1 MSSEPRFHVGFRTS
15 IIALFVGI
23 VLFVGLAL
31 VYLSFV
37 RVTSITRSAAS
48 SFLDTVAQ
56 LSADRIDAQ
65 LKTARDSLDI
75 LRGLTSV
82 QQGDIRDNPRLHI
95 VLASMLRN
103 NKQLYNF
110 YLGYDDGSFLEMD
123 FIDRAGDVGKSR
135 LGVPDGAKFRL
146 VIIAKAGDGGK
157 FISSIH
163 FLSDTLASI
172 SQLPGRTDFDPRERP
187 WFKDAYEPNAGLLTE
202 PYVFFA
208 TGEAGYTVRVP
219 IGGDRRGVVAGDILL
234 GEAEAML
241 RKQQIGKSG
250 LAFLF
255 DDAGRVFVHPDM
267 RNPDNIQKF
276 RFTNNAQLHS
286 PIREIDE
293 LGRSVSTMRTLIQ
306 TFSNFVPKR
315 LVQQLVETGNAMTL
329 GGTRREVTILF
340 TDVANFTGITE
351 HRDPAQVMQFTSRY
365 FAAMSEAIMANKGT
379 VDKFIG
385 DAVMAI
391 WNAPIEDD
399 DHVANACAAVLACI
413 EANRE
418 LNAEFEREGWPAYHT
433 RFGVHV
439 GDVVVGNIGS
449 SDRMNYTVL
458 VAAVNLAARLESL
471 NKQYRTTALASEAV
485 KQRVEQRFA
494 FRSVDRI
501 KPKGFAAEAQVY
513 ELVGARA
520 ESAVRRAV

>member
-1 MSSEPRFHVGFRTS
+1 VAQQFFRDSNGRIYAAAFHP
-15 IIALFVGI
+15 IALAGAANLNLG
-23 VLFVGLAL
+23 LFAPVDEF
-31 VYLSFV
+31 Y
-37 RVTSITRSAAS
+37 
-48 SFLDTVAQ
+48 AQ
-56 LSADRIDAQ
+56 I
-65 LKTARDSLDI
+65 
-75 LRGLTSV
+75 
-82 QQGDIRDNPRLHI
+82 
-95 VLASMLRN
+95 
-103 NKQLYNF
+103 
-110 YLGYDDGSFLEMD
+110 E
-123 FIDRAGDVGKSR
+123 
-135 LGVPDGAKFRL
+135 
-146 VIIAKAGDGGK
+146 
-157 FISSIH
+157 
-163 FLSDTLASI
+163 
-172 SQLPGRTDFDPRERP
+172 
-187 WFKDAYEPNAGLLTE
+187 
-202 PYVFFA
+202 
-208 TGEAGYTVRVP
+208 
-219 IGGDRRGVVAGDILL
+219 GDRRRLFVVAIAFVLAVLPIAFAL
-234 GEAEAML
+234 GSML
-241 RKQQIGKSG
+241 SG
-250 LAFLF
+250 SLRELA
-255 DDAGRVFVHPDM
+255 RET
-267 RNPDNIQKF
+267 DNIQKF
-276 RFTNNAQLHS
+276 RFTNSAQLHS

-293 LGRSVSTMRTLIQ
+293 LGRSVSTMRTLIR

-351 HRDPAQVMQFTSRY
+351 HRDPARVMQFTSRY
-365 FAAMSEAIMANKGT
+365 FAVMSEAIMANKGT

-399 DHVANACAAVLACI
+399 DHVTNACAAVLACI

-458 VAAVNLAARLESL
+458 GAAVNLAARLESL
-471 NKQYRTTALASEAV
+471 NKQYQTTALVSEAV
-485 KQRVEQRFA
+485 KQRVEPRFV

-520 ESAVRRAV
+520 ESDIRRAV